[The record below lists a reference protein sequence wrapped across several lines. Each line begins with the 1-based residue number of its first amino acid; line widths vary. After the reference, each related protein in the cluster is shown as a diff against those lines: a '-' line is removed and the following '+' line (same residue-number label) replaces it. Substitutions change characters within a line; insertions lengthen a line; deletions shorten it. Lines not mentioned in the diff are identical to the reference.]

1 MSVSESH
8 LPGVIALELSP
19 DSAPPRA
26 AIDTAAAARLLDRLA
41 HDLSLL
47 VPGLEKLDLTL
58 AGAHFDVA
66 EALRPGWPLHRRLDE
81 LRARAPGQA
90 TRKDAQLIAFGADH
104 DGDIPQPL
112 QCDPALAGASLR
124 VLPFLIS
131 GDEAAIATVGD
142 VLETELLDRGMAS
155 AATALLAQEAFATR
169 IEHMRYLTVHDLLAM
184 TSMQYGHMGL
194 DPLWP
199 ILEAA
204 LLAPGENAELDAPP
218 EPRLRLRGGE
228 VSITLFPPQ
237 EWSRRY
243 APGEQDCDRMQRQ
256 MSRFEARQR
265 QFAAVLEAHGIPV
278 VYDYLPGAALTS

>member
-1 MSVSESH
+1 MAASESH
-8 LPGVIALELSP
+8 VPGVIALELSS
-19 DSAPPRA
+19 DGAPAAA
-26 AIDTAAAARLLDRLA
+26 AIDTAAAARLLDHLA
-41 HDLSLL
+41 RDLALL
-47 VPGLEKLDLTL
+47 VPGLENLDLTL

-90 TRKDAQLIAFGADH
+90 TRKNAQLIAFGADAH
-104 DGDIPQPL
+104 GEIPQPL

-131 GDEAAIATVGD
+131 GDEAAIAAAGD
-142 VLETELLDRGMAS
+142 LLESELLDRGMAS
-155 AATALLAQEAFATR
+155 AASALLAQDAFATR
-169 IEHMRYLTVHDLLAM
+169 VEHMRYLTVHDLLAL

-204 LLAPGENAELDAPP
+204 LLAPGKDAALDAPP
-218 EPRLRLRGGE
+218 EPLLRLRDGE

-243 APGEQDCDRMQRQ
+243 APDEADCDRLQRR
-256 MSRFEARQR
+256 MSHFEARQR

-278 VYDYLPGAALTS
+278 VYDYLPGTALNG

>member
-1 MSVSESH
+1 MAASESH
-8 LPGVIALELSP
+8 LPGVIALELSA
-19 DSAPPRA
+19 DGAPPRA
-26 AIDTAAAARLLDRLA
+26 AIDSDKAGQLLDHLA
-41 HDLSLL
+41 GDLALL

-90 TRKDAQLIAFGADH
+90 MRKDARLIAFGADAN
-104 DGDIPQPL
+104 GDIPQPL
-112 QCDPALAGASLR
+112 QSDPALAGAPFR

-131 GDEAAIATVGD
+131 GDAAAIAAAGD
-142 VLETELLDRGMAS
+142 ILETELLDRGMAS
-155 AATALLAQEAFATR
+155 AGTALLAQDAFATR
-169 IEHMRYLTVHDLLAM
+169 IEHMRYLTLHDLLAM

-204 LLAPGENAELDAPP
+204 LLAPGEDAEIDAPP
-218 EPRLRLRGGE
+218 EPLLRLRDGE

-243 APGEQDCDRMQRQ
+243 AADEQDCDRMQRQ
-256 MSRFEARQR
+256 MSHFEARQR

-278 VYDYLPGAALTS
+278 VYDYLPGAAISA